1 MYLCSILPITEITV
15 EIGLFDSVL
24 LKATEEG
31 RTISG
36 IDYQRGEMYQAENSK
51 AYIRNRDNYTCQNPA
66 CACHK
71 MKKEEQ
77 KKLKLFVHH
86 IGYWKHDRSNRP
98 SNLITLCELS
108 HTPENHQPGHF
119 LYGLPPK
126 MKSLKEPAF
135 MNIVQKEIA
144 DSLRIIYPEKKIRTQ
159 YGYQTNITRND
170 WKIEKSHHD
179 DAFCISNVHS
189 KERADITY
197 FFKQKRRN
205 NRSLETFYDAKY
217 KDSRD
222 GKIKNG
228 KELFCGRTTRNKSL
242 NT

>member
-77 KKLKLFVHH
+77 KKIKIVCTS
-86 IGYWKHDRSNRP
+86 YW
-98 SNLITLCELS
+98 I
-108 HTPENHQPGHF
+108 
-119 LYGLPPK
+119 
-126 MKSLKEPAF
+126 
-135 MNIVQKEIA
+135 
-144 DSLRIIYPEKKIRTQ
+144 
-159 YGYQTNITRND
+159 
-170 WKIEKSHHD
+170 
-179 DAFCISNVHS
+179 
-189 KERADITY
+189 
-197 FFKQKRRN
+197 
-205 NRSLETFYDAKY
+205 LET
-217 KDSRD
+217 R
-222 GKIKNG
+222 
-228 KELFCGRTTRNKSL
+228 
-242 NT
+242 